1 MTGESEEKG
10 FKVTD
15 KRHFA
20 KKETEEGDKKDEEVS
35 LKGEQEEKKK
45 KEETNEEEK
54 KNEEQMLLPEINFFT
69 FIFSLNSSALFHF
82 GEIPDPITDKIEK
95 NLPMAKQTIDII
107 GMLKEKTKGNL
118 LKEEEALIDN
128 ILYDLRMRYVKETKR
143 P

>member
-1 MTGESEEKG
+1 MTGESEGKG

-15 KRHFA
+15 KRHFTT
-20 KKETEEGDKKDEEVS
+20 KETQEEDKKDEEVS
-35 LKGEQEEKKK
+35 LKGKQEEKVK
-45 KEETNEEEK
+45 EEEK
-54 KNEEQMLLPEINFFT
+54 KAETKKEEQIPLPEINFST

-82 GEIPDPITDKIEK
+82 GHVPDPVTNKTER
-95 NLPMAKQTIDII
+95 NLPMAKQVIDII

-128 ILYDLRMRYVKETKR
+128 ILYDLRMRFVEETKK